1 MGFEPTNNGFAGHRV
16 TTSPPVLLLQIVV
29 SANVLKNESHQTGFS
44 GGGITSQGNYEICET
59 TSAPPPE
66 TARNNKSPCC

>member
-1 MGFEPTNNGFAGHRV
+1 
-16 TTSPPVLLLQIVV
+16 VLLLQIVV